1 MPRPHP
7 LLVYTALRLGLLI
20 AVTALLA
27 LTGLRGAP
35 LLLLALLI
43 SGLVSL
49 VALRGTRGEISTRL
63 VERHRGE
70 RGRLRGVRANRFDAG
85 ARSEDDD

>member
-27 LTGLRGAP
+27 LTGLHGAP

-49 VALRGTRGEISTRL
+49 VALRGTRGEISARL
-63 VERHRGE
+63 VERRTSE
-70 RGRLRGVRANRFDAG
+70 RGRQRGVRASRFDAG
-85 ARSEDDD
+85 AQSEDDD

>member
-1 MPRPHP
+1 
-7 LLVYTALRLGLLI
+7 LLVYTALRLGLLVV
-20 AVTALLA
+20 VTALLA

-35 LLLLALLI
+35 LLLLALLV

-49 VALRGTRGEISTRL
+49 VALRGTRGEISARL
-63 VERHRGE
+63 VERRRG
-70 RGRLRGVRANRFDAG
+70 GRRQQRRDRASRIDAG